1 MKPERFYRF
10 RAGIS
15 MIRKSGN
22 RFCDKIMRQQNSMIR
37 KSGNRFCD
45 KIMRQQNSMMRKS
58 GNRFCDKIMRQ
69 QNSMIR
75 KSGNRFCDKIMRQQI
90 LRAAED
96 APGPA
101 PRPNFLLCVASCGQN
116 RAQTRFSRSRVWG

>member
-22 RFCDKIMRQQNSMIR
+22 RFCDKIMRQQNGMI
-37 KSGNRFCD
+37 
-45 KIMRQQNSMMRKS
+45 RKS

-75 KSGNRFCDKIMRQQI
+75 KSMPSGLTHGREPVLRQD
-90 LRAAED
+90 RA
-96 APGPA
+96 PA
-101 PRPNFLLCVASCGQN
+101 NLKSGGGRSGAGASP
-116 RAQTRFSRSRVWG
+116 